1 MADED
6 VTRSLLARPPKETCE
21 EYFSEI
27 VGRFAKGTVRVTEDV
42 GGGKGRGVEA
52 ARRLAEGEV
61 VFEEAPVAA
70 IQHFSNASHALV
82 CAACFRFLGTVELQ
96 AGRLLLAQ
104 RMRVLEE
111 QGTDE
116 ARAELARIAKLL
128 GPLAQFVPT
137 GAEEDDLQ
145 PSEDGSEGGE
155 DEGQS
160 QHKQPSVDELVAL
173 FLGTR
178 SLSGSSS
185 INAHLPRVWVCPGGC
200 AHRAYCSSECMAS
213 DWRHSHQLLCPGLP
227 ETVRSRGPPARPVA
241 LTGDSHPPWLQ
252 GDWEAYPIHDVRR
265 SVPAARSLLDLVGEA
280 NDTLYLAAVVAT
292 NTAARASEAMGSDP
306 GPGGS
311 AAGTARRSAD
321 QWRSA
326 LPAAFLPYAV
336 GHKRAW
342 WDQVTPPSDV
352 EDEGDFHGSLRDM
365 VQDLSSMM
373 RCGKRIV
380 GACCRCMW
388 QLGAS
393 HAWHADMRS
402 VVLPACRALL
412 LPRHGD
418 GVAPLCEG
426 EFLGNL
432 MGMFELNNLTVFV
445 PGVLGQWVQSATSE
459 GRSGVPEEAG
469 VAGERA
475 TSADQ
480 AGLGPGSAQADAEL
494 GSAVA
499 AALARLRPGT
509 GDCQGSGFFAL
520 YSCLNHSC
528 EPNATADKL
537 WGVPADQAWDQGSA
551 GAPGAWRDGR
561 AVVRA
566 LRDIAESQE
575 VLVSY
580 VDADEPPEDRA
591 RAFLDYGFE
600 CRCPRCRAGL

>member
-1 MADED
+1 
-6 VTRSLLARPPKETCE
+6 
-21 EYFSEI
+21 
-27 VGRFAKGTVRVTEDV
+27 
-42 GGGKGRGVEA
+42 
-52 ARRLAEGEV
+52 
-61 VFEEAPVAA
+61 
-70 IQHFSNASHALV
+70 
-82 CAACFRFLGTVELQ
+82 
-96 AGRLLLAQ
+96 
-104 RMRVLEE
+104 
-111 QGTDE
+111 
-116 ARAELARIAKLL
+116 
-128 GPLAQFVPT
+128 
-137 GAEEDDLQ
+137 
-145 PSEDGSEGGE
+145 
-155 DEGQS
+155 
-160 QHKQPSVDELVAL
+160 
-173 FLGTR
+173 
-178 SLSGSSS
+178 
-185 INAHLPRVWVCPGGC
+185 
-200 AHRAYCSSECMAS
+200 MAS

-241 LTGDSHPPWLQ
+241 LTGDSHPPWLQASPRSGPGSQSCALLASCQSVAAHKGAHYLALRAGNVGDGRTLARPLAQ